1 MEKNICRRLG
11 VPEAPINKS
20 RKRKAN
26 EDNHGQS
33 EFQFSGGKQTR
44 SPIHMAKKTKPTA
57 SSPGG
62 KKHSYALRSG
72 DGNDASEVVHPSDH
86 ATKGDTPA
94 LFEREKCFENEYHNT
109 RSPPFDE
116 NIADEGMRTPNAA
129 EDCLQPEN
137 SGTAVTALTGYS
149 NVLLVRPQSYVSPPK
164 STLTRRYRD
173 EEHTS
178 ADTES
183 EWSLLDPVER
193 SDDESDGKVDLKD
206 YQKYLEKHHKSD
218 SDSSEDSNMGP

>member
-1 MEKNICRRLG
+1 GVPGGPPQTGRCTHEDLKPWFAEQLKKLSTEFKHQLCEMEKNICRRLG

-44 SPIHMAKKTKPTA
+44 SPIRMAKKKQNRRLVVQEGKNILMHFAPETA
-57 SSPGG
+57 TTHL
-62 KKHSYALRSG
+62 KWYTQ
-72 DGNDASEVVHPSDH
+72 

-116 NIADEGMRTPNAA
+116 NITDEGMRTPNAA

-137 SGTAVTALTGYS
+137 SGTAVTALTVYS

-173 EEHTS
+173 EEHV
-178 ADTES
+178 
-183 EWSLLDPVER
+183 PVAWEER
-193 SDDESDGKVDLKD
+193 NPNI
-206 YQKYLEKHHKSD
+206 Y
-218 SDSSEDSNMGP
+218 N